1 LAAHQ
6 LVKWPSSAALS
17 LTPLALAA
25 MLLSN
30 DCRADWKVQPVIQLR
45 ETYSDNVNNQSGDLG
60 QASFVSESTPSLTV
74 IGNGP
79 RLKVNAKA
87 EWSAY
92 AYSKGDIPNVQ
103 NSERRYAATARA
115 DVVDEFLYIDANA
128 NRSRRTVSPFGP
140 ITTNTF
146 SSLNSTEISMW
157 SISPNVRHRFGSFA
171 IATARVSRDSVESKP
186 EVGFGNSLGT
196 TRSADL
202 VSGNAFVNAGWNLS
216 YTHQDLETGRYGST
230 SSETWLAGA
239 RWKVQPHLNLTATT
253 GYDKYNYSTTLGQ
266 TTQGRSWSTGFLWTP
281 STRTNVQ
288 ASVGRRYFGK
298 TAKLDASYRTPHS
311 QWALTYDDAITT
323 SRQQLMLP
331 AAFDTASMLDHLF
344 ASLYPDPQTRQQIV
358 QAYMA
363 SNGLPATLADNI
375 NYLSN
380 RYQRNKQL
388 QGAVTFR
395 GAHSDLLLTV
405 FKNERQAVS
414 QQQTDSALV
423 PPQLNALNN
432 NSHQRGASAY
442 FNYRLSSRTT
452 AQASA
457 SINRV
462 LSIDTGIVNNM
473 RDVTIGMTRRLAPK
487 ISAAVD
493 VRHHDGRAGATIN
506 GNIRENAIAATLNV
520 QY

>member
-1 LAAHQ
+1 LAAHRR
-6 LVKWPSSAALS
+6 VKWPSSAALS

-30 DCRADWKVQPVIQLR
+30 DCRADWKVQPVLQLR
-45 ETYSDNVNNQSGDLG
+45 ETYSDNVNNQPGDLG
-60 QASFVSESTPSLTV
+60 QASFVTESTPSLTV

-79 RLKVNAKA
+79 RLKVDAKA

-92 AYSKGDIPNVQ
+92 AYSKDDIPNVQ
-103 NSERRYAATARA
+103 NNQRRYKATARA
-115 DVVDEFLYIDANA
+115 DVVDEFLYVDANA
-128 NRSRRTVSPFGP
+128 SRSRRTVSPFGP

-146 SSLNSTEISMW
+146 STLNNTEVSTW
-157 SISPNVRHRFGSFA
+157 SISPNVHHRFGSFA
-171 IATARVSRDSVESKP
+171 TATARVSRDSIESKP
-186 EVGFGNSLGT
+186 DVGFGNSLGT

-202 VSGNAFVNAGWNLS
+202 VSGNAFVDAGWNLS
-216 YTHQDLETGRYGST
+216 YSHQDLDTTRYGST

-266 TTQGRSWSTGFLWTP
+266 ATQGRSWSTGFIWTP

-298 TAKLDASYRTPHS
+298 TAMLNSSYRTPHS
-311 QWALTYDDAITT
+311 QWTLTYNDEITT
-323 SRQQLMLP
+323 SRQQLVLP

-344 ASLYPDPQTRQQIV
+344 ASLYPDLQTRQQIV
-358 QAYMA
+358 QTYMA
-363 SNGLPATLADNI
+363 LNGLPATLADNI

-388 QGAVTFR
+388 QGAVMFR

-405 FKNERQAVS
+405 FKNEREAVS

-423 PPQLNALNN
+423 PPQLSALNN
-432 NSHQRGASAY
+432 NTHQRGASAF

-457 SINRV
+457 SVNRA
-462 LSIDTGIVNNM
+462 LSVDTGIVNNI
-473 RDVTIGMTRRLAPK
+473 RDFTMGITRRIAPK
-487 ISAAVD
+487 ISTALD
-493 VRHHDGRAGATIN
+493 VRHHDSRASAIVN